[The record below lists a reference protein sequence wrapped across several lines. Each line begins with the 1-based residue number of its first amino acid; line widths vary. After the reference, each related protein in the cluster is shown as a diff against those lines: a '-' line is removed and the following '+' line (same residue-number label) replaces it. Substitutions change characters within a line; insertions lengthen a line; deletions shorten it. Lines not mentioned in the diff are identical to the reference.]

1 MLLMFEKRIS
11 CGKYNSIINR
21 FITQITMN
29 KIKTQKV
36 EKNVIKS
43 KLMFETHRKSEIIYK
58 NLSAIKNTTKI

>member
-1 MLLMFEKRIS
+1 
-11 CGKYNSIINR
+11 
-21 FITQITMN
+21 MN
-29 KIKTQKV
+29 KIKMQKV